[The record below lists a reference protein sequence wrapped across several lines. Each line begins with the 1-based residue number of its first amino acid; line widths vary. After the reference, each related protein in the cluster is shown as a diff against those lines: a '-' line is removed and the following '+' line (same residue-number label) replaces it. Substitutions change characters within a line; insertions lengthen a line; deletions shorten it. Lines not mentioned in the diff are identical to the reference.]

1 MADAQVPE
9 SLLKKRKRN
18 DAWAAAKAAEADKAK
33 KDHKA
38 KRAAMFKRAEAY
50 VKEYREK
57 ERDIVRLRREAR
69 AKGSFYMEPGAK
81 VLFVMRIRGACD
93 LHPKTRT
100 ILKLLR
106 LRQIHNGVF
115 LRVNKPVLNMLK
127 KVEPYITYGYPN
139 LKTIKELIYKRGYG
153 KVNGQRIPL
162 TDNAVIEKVLGE
174 QGIVCVEDLIH
185 EIATAGPN
193 FKQAANFL
201 WPFKLSSP
209 KGGYDVKR
217 KHFIE
222 GGQAG
227 NREEAI
233 SSFIKKMC

>member
-38 KRAAMFKRAEAY
+38 KRAAVFKRAEAY

-93 LHPKTRT
+93 LHR
-100 ILKLLR
+100 R
-106 LRQIHNGVF
+106 RARSSSCF
-115 LRVNKPVLNMLK
+115 AC
-127 KVEPYITYGYPN
+127 
-139 LKTIKELIYKRGYG
+139 G
-153 KVNGQRIPL
+153 K
-162 TDNAVIEKVLGE
+162 
-174 QGIVCVEDLIH
+174 
-185 EIATAGPN
+185 
-193 FKQAANFL
+193 F
-201 WPFKLSSP
+201 
-209 KGGYDVKR
+209 
-217 KHFIE
+217 
-222 GGQAG
+222 
-227 NREEAI
+227 
-233 SSFIKKMC
+233 